1 MKWATINSNEWCYQ
15 FTEIEEDDN
24 KSINAIIKAII
35 QKFPNFDDCT
45 NRTIDYGGYSFKIT
59 HDKVNSRLNII
70 YSENIP
76 QALYSNRY
84 YYSNL
89 NYYSNTISNT
99 NTINFDWILREKER
113 TYNLSLPL
121 IEKEVDQFLSKIEF
135 LELHNHKYM
144 RRLYEITVD
153 YLKHKLNPDHIKFL
167 SNDKNSGLTSLIL
180 DNIGVINIS
189 YTSIS
194 GNYLRVSFEIFDM
207 NTEISYLYPLFS
219 IDIKNG
225 YDLIT
230 RLSNNTLKQLFI
242 KIYTIYE
249 SFKSECPC

>member
-24 KSINAIIKAII
+24 ESINAIIEAII

-59 HDKVNSRLNII
+59 HVNNRLNII
-70 YSENIP
+70 YSEKIP

-89 NYYSNTISNT
+89 YFYPNTISNT
-99 NTINFDWILREKER
+99 NTINLIDGILSEKER

-153 YLKHKLNPDHIKFL
+153 YLKHKLNPDHIKIL
-167 SNDKNSGLTSLIL
+167 SNDINSGSASLIL
-180 DNIGVINIS
+180 DNIGEIKIS

-207 NTEISYLYPLFS
+207 NTEISYLYPFFS
-219 IDIKNG
+219 VDIKNG

-230 RLSNNTLKQLFI
+230 SLSNNILKQLFI